1 MKTSEFKAITIVLA
15 FVVLQVWSSYAE
27 GAADTPQALGNNMI
41 AAIQAKNQ
49 TTLMSL
55 IHPDVVAYL
64 KANDPEKLDKT
75 IQNWLK
81 TKVPPNHEFIVQP
94 IKEVPDYDPA
104 TQTLTFGAIKMY
116 FPTPPT
122 AFMILVGDL
131 EAKVKVDGKEETKKG
146 RGPVTIDAIAQKDG
160 KWYIVL
166 PELKSDG
173 KEQPE
178 K

>member
-1 MKTSEFKAITIVLA
+1 MKTSKYKAVLITLA
-15 FVVLQVWSSYAE
+15 LVMLQVLPSYSQS
-27 GAADTPQALGNNMI
+27 GADSPQALGSNMI

-49 TTLMSL
+49 TALMSL
-55 IHPDVVAYL
+55 IHPDVVAYM

-104 TQTLTFGAIKMY
+104 TQTLRFGAITMY
-116 FPTPPT
+116 FPTPPS
-122 AFMILVGDL
+122 AFMILIGDL
-131 EAKVKVDGKEETKKG
+131 EAKVEVEGKEETKKG

-166 PELKSDG
+166 PVLQTDG
-173 KEQPE
+173 TDQPQN
-178 K
+178 

>member
-1 MKTSEFKAITIVLA
+1 MKTSKYRAITIALA
-15 FVVLQVWSSYAE
+15 FVLLQVLPSYAQS
-27 GAADTPQALGNNMI
+27 AADTSQALGSNMI
-41 AAIQAKNQ
+41 AAIRAKNK
-49 TTLMSL
+49 TALMSL
-55 IHPDVVAYL
+55 IHPDVVAYM
-64 KANDPEKLDKT
+64 KANDPQKLDKT

-81 TKVPPNHEFIVQP
+81 TKIPPNHEFIVQP

-104 TQTLTFGAIKMY
+104 TQTLRFGAIKMY

-122 AFMILVGDL
+122 AFMILIGDL

-166 PELKSDG
+166 PVLESDG
-173 KEQPE
+173 KEQQQN
-178 K
+178 